1 MSILNIHTT
10 QHEKESLEAHV
21 DLCAVRYENLDNR
34 LTKVEQK
41 MDDLSDEIRKGNS
54 TTMKALIGAV
64 ATIVV
69 ALIGAVATIIS
80 SMP

>member
-1 MSILNIHTT
+1 MSIPTT
-10 QHEKESLEAHV
+10 DHEKQSLEAHV

-41 MDDLSDEIRKGNS
+41 IEELGNEVRKGNS

-80 SMP
+80 SLP